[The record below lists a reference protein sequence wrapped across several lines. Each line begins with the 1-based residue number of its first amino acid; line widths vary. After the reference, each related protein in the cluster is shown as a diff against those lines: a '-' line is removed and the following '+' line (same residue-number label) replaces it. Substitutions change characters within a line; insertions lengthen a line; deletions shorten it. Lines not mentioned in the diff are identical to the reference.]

1 MENVLCRSIFQVS
14 SIFFLYTGQT
24 GYTLFELGDPRS
36 PGLFAYQTAT
46 YATLGRMV
54 EASTIPDPVNLHDGK
69 FDWKDWLQRA
79 FRGWREAERVLRP
92 LRQLDNG

>member
-1 MENVLCRSIFQVS
+1 VENVLCRSIFQVS
-14 SIFFLYTGQT
+14 SIFFPYTGQT
-24 GYTLFELGDPRS
+24 GYTLLELGDPRS

-54 EASTIPDPVNLHDGK
+54 EASTVNLHDGK

-92 LRQLDNG
+92 LRQLDKG

>member
-1 MENVLCRSIFQVS
+1 
-14 SIFFLYTGQT
+14 
-24 GYTLFELGDPRS
+24 
-36 PGLFAYQTAT
+36 
-46 YATLGRMV
+46 MV
-54 EASTIPDPVNLHDGK
+54 EASTVNLRDGK